1 MKKNET
7 GTNYLYTFSGPRIKF
22 RERLVRFWTDL
33 HDDQR
38 WKYDEL
44 APVEPLQK
52 AEFHCQTVLEAEL
65 ARVNW
70 FWRRR
75 PKCVFDS
82 RLDFLVDCGH
92 GSVVLGNVPILRSLP
107 LVETEIA

>member
-1 MKKNET
+1 MKESEAGINC
-7 GTNYLYTFSGPRIKF
+7 LYTSSGPRIKF
-22 RERLVRFWTDL
+22 RERRGRFWTDL

-52 AEFHCQTVLEAEL
+52 AEFHCQTVLEDEL

-75 PKCVFDS
+75 P
-82 RLDFLVDCGH
+82 
-92 GSVVLGNVPILRSLP
+92 NVCSIVAWISWL
-107 LVETEIA
+107 IAVMGAWFWVTFPFSGV